1 MKLESKKPA
10 HRTFPSL
17 CQILEYFIR
26 VYTLV
31 MTYFNGSAIHICNAC
46 AFTKPKEFEQ
56 QHDRYTH
63 PGLPLDKTVVGNGI
77 WKIALHVFAN
87 IKQVI
92 ILEIMEG
99 SAVEADHHSNNL
111 APGHLRFPVSSF
123 RCVTCLKVEIQD
135 VILIFC
141 TKIVGN
147 TKYFDNVVCCDHR
160 ADVCYLF
167 DYQL

>member
-17 CQILEYFIR
+17 CQIPEYFIR
-26 VYTLV
+26 VDTLV
-31 MTYFNGSAIHICNAC
+31 MTYFDWSAIHICNAC
-46 AFTKPKEFEQ
+46 AFTKSKEFEQ
-56 QHDRYTH
+56 QHERYNH
-63 PGLPLDKTVVGNGI
+63 PGLQLDKTVVGNGI

-111 APGHLRFPVSSF
+111 ALGHLRFPVSPF
-123 RCVTCLKVEIQD
+123 RYVTCLKLVIPD
-135 VILIFC
+135 FILIFC

-147 TKYFDNVVCCDHR
+147 TKYFNNFVCCDHR
-160 ADVCYLF
+160 VDVCYLF

>member
-1 MKLESKKPA
+1 
-10 HRTFPSL
+10 
-17 CQILEYFIR
+17 
-26 VYTLV
+26 

-46 AFTKPKEFEQ
+46 AFTKSKEFEQ
-56 QHDRYTH
+56 EHERYNH
-63 PGLPLDKTVVGNGI
+63 PGLQLDKTVVGNGI

-99 SAVEADHHSNNL
+99 SAVETDHHGNNL
-111 APGHLRFPVSSF
+111 ALGHLRFPVSPFS
-123 RCVTCLKVEIQD
+123 CTPGLKLMILNF
-135 VILIFC
+135 ILIFC

-147 TKYFDNVVCCDHR
+147 TKYFNNFVYCDHR